1 MSSTA
6 GKLKSPERSIIE
18 ASSPSRPGA
27 PAAEGGRTA
36 TTRSRGGKSPE
47 ISIAKTVHA
56 SGEKSISLAASS
68 STGADA
74 GTNQK
79 KTIADFLEEESRP
92 SIATAGTVDDPGK
105 KFRDR
110 LMKLLTSEPSRDG
123 KLFMAKSD
131 EYPRFLWR
139 NVLLSSN
146 SWQADNV
153 QWGKEGLSRIVRQ
166 YPDIL
171 QRELLRDSL
180 QILGT
185 KEEERAE
192 SYGVLYAAVLYNSTA
207 DQSGTL
213 LVSLL
218 MERDTYS
225 AREKICEIL
234 TPTHEEDVRDPF
246 HLIRRALLWRLRWSP
261 RETYEQAATVMRVI
275 EKAIRNP
282 KELGELTGLI
292 NRQFRPNMNDLM
304 DAHNPD
310 PWAVVLAWASLYSR
324 YDFILREFEIVHKGS
339 RDEIK
344 KTLRDSELKLAA
356 DIVQLL
362 VVGTLGKYD
371 NDSPPAVGGPFGN
384 AEEYIME
391 RCFLDR
397 LCEKSPKNLWTPLHL
412 AAARG
417 DVEIVEALIRCCEEC
432 LKALPE
438 DWRKK
443 YTKQILKSLHDSKHM
458 TPLHHAVLH
467 NKQPVVEALM
477 NWEVFR
483 SLINDTDIFMR
494 SAFQIACTKPE
505 RSEIARVLYNSHWVK
520 VDREDC
526 CSFTPLHWAVHS
538 GSQVIAELLIDGG
551 RTVSKGGLV
560 SIIREYAH
568 REIQQHLLNRPSII
582 SEIDRLYKDRQVYV
596 DGANAVLVGAA
607 LIASV
612 TFGGWRDPPGGNDL
626 DHDSVEVQIGVHIF
640 WACSSLSF
648 FFAIATVMAG
658 ASTVLPYRYS
668 DGNMK
673 YTVESLRNW
682 LLLNSF
688 LLLLSV
694 ASVLGAFTA
703 AGFSSLLGSRPLKT
717 NMTITT
723 AIGFSVCGFIGV
735 LYFRK
740 LFHSR
745 RLGLNQKVGKTSKL
759 DLKEV
764 DVKKY
769 NLKKRNLTDPADRCS
784 RWISPLC
791 IRRPKVDPGKGELT
805 HILSNL
811 PKIHISATSEPIR
824 EAAIR
829 EYCIRKHWRTF
840 GHLKE
845 GSKTVCVFRNCY
857 PQLESTSLD
866 DLSEVKVIDTRAF
879 DEVWSSLIT

>member
-1 MSSTA
+1 MGSTA
-6 GKLKSPERSIIE
+6 GKLKSPERSITE
-18 ASSPSRPGA
+18 GSSPSRPGA
-27 PAAEGGRTA
+27 PAAEGGRIA
-36 TTRSRGGKSPE
+36 ITRSRGGKSPE
-47 ISIAKTVHA
+47 ISIAETVHA
-56 SGEKSISLAASS
+56 SGEKSMSLAASS
-68 STGADA
+68 STGAAVDA
-74 GTNQK
+74 GTNQM
-79 KTIADFLEEESRP
+79 KTIAEFLEESRP
-92 SIATAGTVDDPGK
+92 SIAIAGTGK

-110 LMKLLTSEPSRDG
+110 LMKLLRSEPSRDG

-146 SWQADNV
+146 SWQADNA

-185 KEEERAE
+185 EEEERAE

-261 RETYEQAATVMRVI
+261 RETYEHAATVMRVI

-292 NRQFRPNMNDLM
+292 NRQSRPNMNDLM
-304 DAHNPD
+304 NVHNPD
-310 PWAVVLAWASLYSR
+310 PWVVVLAWASLYSR
-324 YDFILREFEIVHKGS
+324 HDFILREFEIVHKGS

-344 KTLRDSELKLAA
+344 KTLRDGELNLAA

-362 VVGTLGKYD
+362 VVGTLGEYD
-371 NDSPPAVGGPFGN
+371 NDSPPAVGGPLGN
-384 AEEYIME
+384 SEYIME

-397 LCEKSPKNLWTPLHL
+397 LCEKAHKNLWTPLHV

-417 DVEIVEALIRCCEEC
+417 DVEIVEALIKCCEEC
-432 LKALPE
+432 LKALPNTE
-438 DWRKK
+438 DWGKK
-443 YTKQILKSLHDSKHM
+443 YTQQLLESLHDSKHM

-477 NWEVFR
+477 NWDVFR
-483 SLINDTDIFMR
+483 PLINDTDIFMR
-494 SAFQIACTKPE
+494 SAFQIGCTKPE
-505 RSEIARVLYNSHWVK
+505 RSEIARILYNSRRVE

-526 CSFTPLHWAVHS
+526 CSFTSLHWAVHS
-538 GSQVIAELLIDGG
+538 GSQVIAELLIDRG

-560 SIIREYAH
+560 SIIRDYAH

-612 TFGGWRDPPGGNDL
+612 TFGGWRDPPGGNDF
-626 DHDSVEVQIGVHIF
+626 DHDSVEVHIF

-673 YTVESLRNW
+673 YAVESLRNW

-703 AGFSSLLGSRPLKT
+703 AGFSSLLGSRPLTT

-723 AIGFSVCGFIGV
+723 AIGFPVCGFIGV

-759 DLKEV
+759 DLKEL

-769 NLKKRNLTDPADRCS
+769 YLKKRHLTDLADRCS

-791 IRRPKVDPGKGELT
+791 IRRPKVDPVSDESGKRELT
-805 HILSNL
+805 HVLSNL
-811 PKIHISATSEPIR
+811 PKIHISAPEPIR
-824 EAAIR
+824 E
-829 EYCIRKHWRTF
+829 YCVRKHWRTF

-866 DLSEVKVIDTRAF
+866 DLSEVRVIDTRAF
-879 DEVWSSLIT
+879 DDVWSSLIT